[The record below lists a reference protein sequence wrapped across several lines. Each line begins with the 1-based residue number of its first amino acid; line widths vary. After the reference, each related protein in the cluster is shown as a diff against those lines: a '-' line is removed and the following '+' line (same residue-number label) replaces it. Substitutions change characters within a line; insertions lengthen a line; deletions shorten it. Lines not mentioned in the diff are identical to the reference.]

1 MSEPGLDPF
10 SARSSEERHAI
21 YARLRR
27 ESPVHRLPSGAWFV
41 ASRSG
46 VRTVLMNVERFVGS
60 FGNRGDLPEEETV
73 IAAIPEPRHGLIR
86 KILNSG
92 LAFHHAS
99 KLEPFVRETAA
110 RLLGQTVETARKD
123 GEAELCASF
132 TRPLPCA
139 VIARA
144 IGIPDDDVD
153 RFARWSDELLTRQV
167 DMGASPKL
175 GEVHHEFVD
184 YVDAQVRER
193 AEATHPPQDLVTR
206 LLETEV
212 EGERLTRRAV
222 RTQVLMLILAG
233 NETTRNLMGNLLWR
247 LACDAELAAR
257 LRAEPAE
264 VDVAIEESLRLDTPV
279 QFLVR
284 TCTEALEIDG
294 VKVDADDRVI
304 VGVASANR
312 DEAVFEDPNAFDL
325 DRPGLRDHV
334 GFGAGPHICP
344 GAFLARMEARI
355 GIQDFLA
362 AVARIE
368 PAPGYVLDANPV
380 PWAFGPKTLR
390 LSLG

>member
-1 MSEPGLDPF
+1 MGDPGLDPF
-10 SARSSEERHAI
+10 QARSIEERHAV

-27 ESPVHRLPSGAWFV
+27 ESPVRRLPSGAWFV

-99 KLEPFVRETAA
+99 KLESFVRETTA
-110 RLLGQTVETARKD
+110 RLLTEILEFARTR
-123 GEAELCASF
+123 GEAELCAGLS
-132 TRPLPCA
+132 RPLPCA

-153 RFARWSDELLTRQV
+153 RFARWSDELLTRQTDV
-167 DMGASPKL
+167 GASPTL
-175 GEVHHEFVD
+175 GEMHHEFVD
-184 YVDAQVRER
+184 YVDAQIRLRV
-193 AEATHPPQDLVTR
+193 EADTPSQDLVTR

-212 EGERLTRRAV
+212 EGERLSQRAV

-233 NETTRNLMGNLLWR
+233 NETTRNLIGNLLWR
-247 LACDAELAAR
+247 LACDPDLADR
-257 LRAEPAE
+257 LRAAPEQVE
-264 VDVAIEESLRLDTPV
+264 VAIEESLRLDTPV

-284 TCTEALEIDG
+284 TCTDPIEIDG
-294 VKVDADDRVI
+294 VKVDAEDRVI

-312 DEAVFEDPNAFDL
+312 DEAVFESPDRFWM
-325 DRPGLRDHV
+325 DRPGLREHV
-334 GFGAGPHICP
+334 GFGAGPHVCP

-355 GIQDFLA
+355 AIQDFLA
-362 AVARIE
+362 AVGRFG
-368 PAPGYVLDANPV
+368 PAPDYRFDANPV
-380 PWAFGPKTLR
+380 PWAFGPQTLR
-390 LSLG
+390 LTLG